1 MSNLSATQ
9 TNLTSP
15 DGNNFE
21 MGALDTFPKILRHN
35 ANNWP
40 NDISMR
46 EKEFGIWN
54 EFNWQDYHNRVK
66 WLSLALIKLGV
77 KPKDAI
83 ALLGDNRPEWVWGEV
98 AAHAMACYSIGIFQ
112 DSLHEEVVY
121 LLNKSNATVVIA
133 EDEEQCDKLLEL
145 GEEIPDVKI
154 IVYCDPRGMR
164 KYDDER
170 LISIEDIYQQG
181 QDIDKLS
188 PDLYDAYVDATDAEE
203 TAIYCTTSGTTSKPK
218 IAFLGGGNFVKHCSS
233 YLRADPR
240 KAGDN
245 YVSVLPLPWIMEQVY
260 AVGQALISR
269 QIVNFVEGQETL
281 MADLREIG
289 PNFVLL
295 APRVWE
301 GILADVKARM
311 MDSTPLKQKL
321 FDFAFSIAE
330 KAQAQGKR
338 SKFADLLLMNALK
351 DRLGFSFLDSAA
363 TGGAAMGPD
372 TFRFFQTIG
381 VPLRQLYGQTELCGA
396 YTVHDEND
404 VDYDSVGVAFDS
416 AQVKVINTDK
426 EGVGEVIAKTVGM
439 FTGYLDNQKAY
450 DEDVIDGWMHTGDA
464 GYFKPSGH
472 LVIIDRIKDL
482 AKTSNGIQYSPQY
495 IENKLKFSSF
505 IGEAVILGKDKPYLS
520 AIICIRFSIV
530 SKWAEQQGYGFTN
543 YTSLSAL
550 PEVYQKLTEEVEKVN
565 ATLPDAQKINK
576 FILLYK
582 ELDADDG
589 ELTRTR
595 KVRRTVIADK
605 YGDII
610 DSIYDNKAMV
620 DIDTVI
626 TFQDGGSSRIKT
638 QLKVATVIEG
648 ASEGSNK
655 SNSEIA
661 TSTIPDQIQR
671 KAS

>member
-1 MSNLSATQ
+1 MSNVPAVQ
-9 TNLTSP
+9 ENY
-15 DGNNFE
+15 D
-21 MGALDTFPKILRHN
+21 MGELDTFPKILRHN
-35 ANNWP
+35 AKNWP
-40 NDISMR
+40 TDIAMR

-54 EFNWQDYHNRVK
+54 EFNWQDYDNRVK
-66 WLSLALIKLGV
+66 WISLALRKLGV
-77 KPKDAI
+77 QPKDAI

-98 AAHAMACYSIGIFQ
+98 AAHAMGCYSIGIFQ

-133 EDEEQCDKLLEL
+133 EDEEQCDKLFEL
-145 GEEIPDVKI
+145 GDEIPDVKLI
-154 IVYCDPRGMR
+154 IYCDPRGMR
-164 KYDDER
+164 KYDDKR
-170 LISIEDIYQQG
+170 LVSIEDIYKQG
-181 QDIDKLS
+181 QEIEKLS
-188 PDLYDAYVDATDAEE
+188 PELYDLYVDSTKADD

-240 KAGDN
+240 QPGDN

-269 QIVNFVEGQETL
+269 QIVNFVEEQETL

-289 PNFVLL
+289 PTFVLL

-311 MDSTPLKQKL
+311 MDSTPFKQKM
-321 FDFAFSIAE
+321 FNYAFSIAE
-330 KAQAQGKR
+330 KAQAEGKR
-338 SKFADLLLMNALK
+338 SWLAEKLLMKALR
-351 DRLGFSFLDSAA
+351 DRLGFSFLQSAA

-396 YTVHDEND
+396 YTVHKEDD
-404 VDYDSVGVAFDS
+404 VDYDSVGVAFDT
-416 AQVKVINTDK
+416 AEVKVINTDK
-426 EGVGEVIAKTVGM
+426 EGVGEVIAKTEGM
-439 FTGYLDNQKAY
+439 FTGYLDNQEAY
-450 DEDVIDGWMHTGDA
+450 DEDVKDGWMHTGDA

-520 AIICIRFSIV
+520 AIVCIRFSIV

-550 PEVYQKLTEEVEKVN
+550 PEVYEKLSEEIEKVN
-565 ATLPDAQKINK
+565 DTLPDAQKINK

-610 DSIYDNKAMV
+610 DSIYDNKEVV

-626 TFQDGGSSRIKT
+626 TFQDGGSSRIQT
-638 QLKVATVIEG
+638 QLKVATLIEND
-648 ASEGSNK
+648 GSAVS
-655 SNSEIA
+655 SNNDRQEE
-661 TSTIPDQIQR
+661 R

>member
-1 MSNLSATQ
+1 MSTQLHTNKLQ
-9 TNLTSP
+9 TNKQ
-15 DGNNFE
+15 DFE
-21 MGALDTFPKILRHN
+21 MGELDTFPKILRHN
-35 ANNWP
+35 AKNWP
-40 NDISMR
+40 NETAMR

-54 EFNWQDYHNRVK
+54 EFNWQDYNNRVK
-66 WLSLALIKLGV
+66 WLSLALMKLGV
-77 KPKDAI
+77 NPKEAI

-98 AAHAMACYSIGIFQ
+98 SAHAMGCYSIGIFQ

-145 GEEIPDVKI
+145 GDEISDVKI

-164 KYDDER
+164 KYDDKR
-170 LISIEDIYQQG
+170 LLSIEEIYKQG
-181 QDIDKLS
+181 QEIDKLS
-188 PDLYDAYVDATDAEE
+188 PDLYDSYVDATDANE

-240 KAGDN
+240 QPGDN

-289 PNFVLL
+289 PSFVLL

-301 GILADVKARM
+301 GILADVKSRM

-321 FDFAFSIAE
+321 FDFAFALSE
-330 KAQAQGKR
+330 KAQLEGKR
-338 SKFADLLLMNALK
+338 SWFADFLLMNALK
-351 DRLGFSFLDSAA
+351 DRLGFTYLKSAA

-396 YTVHDEND
+396 YTVHNEDD
-404 VDYDSVGVAFDS
+404 VDYDSVGVAFDT
-416 AQVKVINTDK
+416 AQVKVINADK
-426 EGVGEVIAKTVGM
+426 AGVGEVIAKTVGM

-482 AKTSNGIQYSPQY
+482 AKTSNGVQYSPQY

-610 DSIYDNKAMV
+610 ESIYDNKKMV

-626 TFQDGGSSRIKT
+626 TFQDGGSSRIQT
-638 QLKVATVIEG
+638 QLQVATVIKNDGKSE
-648 ASEGSNK
+648 ASAVA
-655 SNSEIA
+655 EI
-661 TSTIPDQIQR
+661 TNPNQR

>member
-1 MSNLSATQ
+1 MSNLQ
-9 TNLTSP
+9 VVKK
-15 DGNNFE
+15 DYE
-21 MGALDTFPKILRHN
+21 MGELDTFPKILRHN
-35 ANNWP
+35 AKNWP
-40 NDISMR
+40 NDIAMR

-54 EFNWQDYHNRVK
+54 EFNWQEYSQRVK
-66 WLSLALIKLGV
+66 WISLALRKLGV
-77 KPKDAI
+77 NPKDAI
-83 ALLGDNRPEWVWGEV
+83 ALLGDNRPEWVWGEI
-98 AAHAMACYSIGIFQ
+98 AAHSMGCYSIGIFQ

-145 GEEIPDVKI
+145 GEEIPDVKY

-164 KYDDER
+164 KYDDKR
-170 LISIEDIYQQG
+170 LISIEEIYKQG
-181 QDIDKLS
+181 QEIDKQS
-188 PDLYDAYVDATDAEE
+188 PELYDLYVDATNAED

-240 KAGDN
+240 QPGDN

-289 PNFVLL
+289 PTFVLL

-321 FDFAFSIAE
+321 FDYAYKISE
-330 KAQAQGKR
+330 KAQSEGKR
-338 SKFADLLLMNALK
+338 SKLGEFLLMNALK
-351 DRLGFSFLDSAA
+351 DRLGFTNLKSAA

-404 VDYDSVGVAFDS
+404 VDYDSVGVAFDT
-416 AQVKVINTDK
+416 AEVKVINADK
-426 EGVGEVIAKTVGM
+426 EGVGEVIARTVGM

-482 AKTSNGIQYSPQY
+482 AKTSNDVQYSPQY

-505 IGEAVILGKDKPYLS
+505 IGEAVILGKGMPYLS

-530 SKWAEQQGYGFTN
+530 SKWAEQQGLGFTN

-550 PEVYQKLTEEVEKVN
+550 PEVYEKLSDEVEKVN

-610 DSIYDNKAMV
+610 ESIYNNKDTV

-626 TFQDGGSSRIKT
+626 TFQDGGSSRIQT
-638 QLKVATVIEG
+638 TLKVATVIEND
-648 ASEGSNK
+648 GSAVSSK
-655 SNSEIA
+655 SSQTE
-661 TSTIPDQIQR
+661 R